1 MENLDN
7 THLPKGIQDK
17 LIKKLKSLNPREIW
31 IFGSYAKGNPKPSSD
46 IDLFVIKKK
55 IKKDFHEDIV
65 NLRNELNKLGE
76 KYGIDIDLFIDTKDL
91 VEEKLLDEDEF
102 YTSVFNGA
110 SRIYTKKDGINISIL
125 LQKKSWFDR
134 IMQKVRIIF
143 IKFFGIKD
151 SNAAKNSE
159 I

>member
-1 MENLDN
+1 MDN

-125 LQKKSWFDR
+125 LQKKSWFDK
-134 IMQKVRIIF
+134 IMDK
-143 IKFFGIKD
+143 IKFIFMKIFGIKEND
-151 SNAAKNSE
+151 DKKNS
-159 I
+159 

>member
-65 NLRNELNKLGE
+65 NLKNELNKLGE

-102 YTSVFNGA
+102 YTSVFDGA

-125 LQKKSWFDR
+125 LQKKSWFDK
-134 IMQKVRIIF
+134 IMQKVKIIF
-143 IKFFGIKD
+143 MKFFGIKD
-151 SNAAKNSE
+151 SNAAKNS
-159 I
+159 

>member
-31 IFGSYAKGNPKPSSD
+31 IFGSYAKGTQKPSSD
-46 IDLFVIKKK
+46 IDFFVIKKK

-102 YTSVFNGA
+102 YTSVFDGA

-125 LQKKSWFDR
+125 LQKKSWFDK
-134 IMQKVRIIF
+134 IMQKVKIIF
-143 IKFFGIKD
+143 MKFFGIKD
-151 SNAAKNSE
+151 SNAAKNS
-159 I
+159 

>member
-102 YTSVFNGA
+102 YTSVFDGA

-125 LQKKSWFDR
+125 LQKKSWFDE
-134 IMQKVRIIF
+134 IMQKVKIIF
-143 IKFFGIKD
+143 MKFFGIKD
-151 SNAAKNSE
+151 SDAAKNS
-159 I
+159 

>member
-1 MENLDN
+1 MDN
-7 THLPKGIQDK
+7 TNLPKGIQDK

-125 LQKKSWFDR
+125 LQKKSWFDK
-134 IMQKVRIIF
+134 IMQKVKIIF
-143 IKFFGIKD
+143 MKFFGIKD
-151 SNAAKNSE
+151 SNAAKNS
-159 I
+159 

>member
-7 THLPKGIQDK
+7 TNLPKGIQDK

-151 SNAAKNSE
+151 SDAKKNSE

>member
-1 MENLDN
+1 MDN
-7 THLPKGIQDK
+7 TNLPKGIQDK

-65 NLRNELNKLGE
+65 NLRNELNKIGE

-125 LQKKSWFDR
+125 LQKKSWFDK
-134 IMQKVRIIF
+134 IMQKVKIIF
-143 IKFFGIKD
+143 MKFFGIKD
-151 SNAAKNSE
+151 SDAAKNS
-159 I
+159 

>member
-1 MENLDN
+1 MDN
-7 THLPKGIQDK
+7 TNLPKGIQDK

-110 SRIYTKKDGINISIL
+110 SRIYTKKDGINVSIL
-125 LQKKSWFDR
+125 LQKKSWFDK
-134 IMQKVRIIF
+134 IMQKVKIIF
-143 IKFFGIKD
+143 MKFFKIKD
-151 SNAAKNSE
+151 SDAAKNS
-159 I
+159 

>member
-7 THLPKGIQDK
+7 THLPKGVQDK

-31 IFGSYAKGNPKPSSD
+31 IFGSYAKGNPKPGSD

-102 YTSVFNGA
+102 YTSVFDGA

-125 LQKKSWFDR
+125 LQKKSWFDK
-134 IMQKVRIIF
+134 IMQKVKIIF
-143 IKFFGIKD
+143 MKFFGIKD
-151 SNAAKNSE
+151 SDAKKNSE

>member
-7 THLPKGIQDK
+7 TNLPKGIQDK

-102 YTSVFNGA
+102 YTSIFDGA
-110 SRIYTKKDGINISIL
+110 SRIYTKKDGINVSIL
-125 LQKKSWFDR
+125 LQKKSWFDK
-134 IMQKVRIIF
+134 IMQKVKIVF
-143 IKFFGIKD
+143 MKFFKIKD
-151 SNAAKNSE
+151 SDAAKNS
-159 I
+159 

>member
-7 THLPKGIQDK
+7 TNLPKGIQDK

-125 LQKKSWFDR
+125 LQKKSWFDK
-134 IMQKVRIIF
+134 IMQKVKIIF
-143 IKFFGIKD
+143 MKFFGIKD
-151 SNAAKNSE
+151 SNAAKNS
-159 I
+159 

>member
-102 YTSVFNGA
+102 YTSVFDGA

-125 LQKKSWFDR
+125 LQKKSWFDK
-134 IMQKVRIIF
+134 IMQKVKIIF
-143 IKFFGIKD
+143 MKFFGIKD
-151 SNAAKNSE
+151 SDAAKNS
-159 I
+159 

>member
-7 THLPKGIQDK
+7 TNLPKGIQDK

-125 LQKKSWFDR
+125 LQKKSWFDK
-134 IMQKVRIIF
+134 IMQKVKIIF
-143 IKFFGIKD
+143 MKFFGIKD
-151 SNAAKNSE
+151 SDAAKNS
-159 I
+159 

>member
-1 MENLDN
+1 MDN

-31 IFGSYAKGNPKPSSD
+31 IFGSYAKGTQKPSSD
-46 IDLFVIKKK
+46 IDFFVIKKK

-102 YTSVFNGA
+102 YTSVFDGA

-125 LQKKSWFDR
+125 LQKKSWFDK
-134 IMQKVRIIF
+134 IMQKVKIIF
-143 IKFFGIKD
+143 MKFFGIKD
-151 SNAAKNSE
+151 SNAAKNS
-159 I
+159 

>member
-7 THLPKGIQDK
+7 TNLPKGIQDK

-65 NLRNELNKLGE
+65 TLRNELNKLGE

>member
-1 MENLDN
+1 MDN
-7 THLPKGIQDK
+7 TNLPKGIQDK

-102 YTSVFNGA
+102 YTSVFDGA

-125 LQKKSWFDR
+125 LQKKSWFDK
-134 IMQKVRIIF
+134 IMQKVKIIF
-143 IKFFGIKD
+143 MKFFGIKD
-151 SNAAKNSE
+151 SDAAKNS
-159 I
+159 

>member
-7 THLPKGIQDK
+7 TNLPKGIQDK

-134 IMQKVRIIF
+134 IMQKIRIIF

>member
-7 THLPKGIQDK
+7 TNLPKGIQDK

-102 YTSVFNGA
+102 YTSVFDGA

-125 LQKKSWFDR
+125 LQKKSWFDK
-134 IMQKVRIIF
+134 IMDK
-143 IKFFGIKD
+143 IKFIFMKIFGIKEND
-151 SNAAKNSE
+151 DKKNS
-159 I
+159 